1 MKQLLYSADG
11 VKHQG
16 KSRPLC
22 CYPVITYQVCF
33 FHANSHMF
41 FLFVCLSGVFL
52 GGGFNNTLFFFV
64 TVYIVLKW
72 KKSWGG
78 NETRHFQKGFLCLAS
93 AEFTW
98 LNRLIW
104 SALISKFHHLP
115 KADSCV
121 RKANTHFLDKHAGP
135 PEYYNYWNWNTI
147 TRNSQHTV
155 LVLIF
160 MPREV

>member
-16 KSRPLC
+16 KSRLLC

-41 FLFVCLSGVFL
+41 WVFL
-52 GGGFNNTLFFFV
+52 GGGSFQQYTFFLCIYC
-64 TVYIVLKW
+64 TEMKEILRGKW
-72 KKSWGG
+72 K
-78 NETRHFQKGFLCLAS
+78 FFLRLAS

-121 RKANTHFLDKHAGP
+121 RKANTYFLDKRAGP
-135 PEYYNYWNWNTI
+135 PEYYNYWSWNTI

>member
-41 FLFVCLSGVFL
+41 CFFL
-52 GGGFNNTLFFFV
+52 GGGLFNNTLFFF
-64 TVYIVLKW
+64 VLKW

-78 NETRHFQKGFLCLAS
+78 NETRHFKKVLKKFFLRLAS

-121 RKANTHFLDKHAGP
+121 RKANTYFLDKRAGP
-135 PEYYNYWNWNTI
+135 PEYYNYWSWNTI

>member
-16 KSRPLC
+16 KSRLLC

-41 FLFVCLSGVFL
+41 WVFFGGGVFS
-52 GGGFNNTLFFFV
+52 TIHFFSL
-64 TVYIVLKW
+64 YILYWNERNLEGEMKLDILK
-72 KKSWGG
+72 K
-78 NETRHFQKGFLCLAS
+78 FFLRLAS

-121 RKANTHFLDKHAGP
+121 RKANTYFLDKRAGP
-135 PEYYNYWNWNTI
+135 PEYYNYWSWNTI

>member
-16 KSRPLC
+16 KSRLLC

-41 FLFVCLSGVFL
+41 WVFFGGGVFS
-52 GGGFNNTLFFFV
+52 TIHFFSL
-64 TVYIVLKW
+64 YILYWNERNLEGEMKLDIF
-72 KKSWGG
+72 KK
-78 NETRHFQKGFLCLAS
+78 FFLRLAS

-104 SALISKFHHLP
+104 SALISKFHHQP
-115 KADSCV
+115 KADSWS
-121 RKANTHFLDKHAGP
+121 RKANTYFLDKRAGP
-135 PEYYNYWNWNTI
+135 PEYYNYWSWNTI